1 MPTVGSL
8 IVNVLANT
16 APLTA
21 GLTKAQAKIAAF
33 AGGAMG
39 ATAATAALAAA
50 IFKLHSANETI
61 QRSMN
66 NSLAIMG
73 NVTKFQ
79 RDEMT
84 RVAIETARVTIFSTS
99 EVADGYYELASANMD
114 AQQAMEAMPSVAAFA
129 MAGNFNL
136 AKATKLAA
144 GALYGLKLNSED
156 NHKQLQNMRM
166 IMDKL
171 VRVTTL
177 AQTNTENFAEALTKS
192 SGALRA
198 AGMDIDDGLPI
209 LAAFARMN
217 IEGAEA
223 ATALQIVLRELKYKA
238 VENAASFK
246 AHNVEV
252 FDMNGNMRK
261 TADIFKSLTAALHGM
276 STAQKVVTISSLGF
290 QKKSMRFIELLSG
303 QEEVMEEVEKKL
315 KDYGGRMDEVAGK
328 QMTNF
333 QKAIKNLRAE
343 WDLLSVATSD
353 ASRFMERIVNWL
365 AELIKWSN
373 TVAEGG
379 FLNQWFGD
387 TTPMVVVLDA
397 FHGMKVAIESAFFGV
412 KMLLAGALAGVG
424 KLMLEIYK
432 IVERAEKFLQ
442 KINPLN
448 SIFPVGLG
456 TESGTKEGLQA
467 FIDNLNA
474 ERDAA
479 GEALSDAWDSPP
491 PSKERE
497 QALREDT
504 KVWERLQRKDKRESF
519 EKGVLASAAA
529 REAEIAAGGYGG
541 GGGTSWDMYGPDGK
555 KIPGGRTGYGY
566 ATPLNPMTGVE
577 DALWATPTARA
588 KPGESREERK
598 SRKDS
603 NAAISQRN
611 SHEKAM
617 VDFRRGFADTAKE
630 WSWMN
635 RASSMAGKGLRW
647 VGKKALGEKLD
658 PVWAERTVGV
668 GTAIADGFKETDNL
682 VGPERRVNRA
692 LELGTMEAFKAAR
705 GMTGA
710 DPQKEVVLNTAGI
723 WETLKDIKKAHE
735 DKEPV
740 EGGHITGMGG
750 G

>member
-39 ATAATAALAAA
+39 ATAATAGLAAA
-50 IFKLHSANETI
+50 ILKLHSANETI

-99 EVADGYYELASANMD
+99 QVADGYYELASANMD

-136 AKATKLAA
+136 ATATKLAA

-156 NHKQLQNMRM
+156 NHKQLKNLRM

-223 ATALQIVLRELKYKA
+223 ATALQIVLREFKYKA
-238 VENAASFK
+238 VENREEFEDFGVA
-246 AHNVEV
+246 V
-252 FDMNGNMRK
+252 FDTSGNMRK
-261 TADIFKSLTAALHGM
+261 VSAIFRDLTKAIGNF
-276 STAQKVVTISSLGF
+276 STAEKVAAISAMGF
-290 QKKSMRFIELLSG
+290 QKKSLRFIELLSG

-315 KDYGGRMDEVAGK
+315 KDYGGRMDEVAGR
-328 QMTNF
+328 QMTSF

-343 WDLLSVATSD
+343 WDLLSVSTSD
-353 ASRFMERIVNWL
+353 ASRFLERIVDWL

-379 FLNQWFGD
+379 FLHQWFGD
-387 TTPMVVVLDA
+387 TTPMVLVLDA
-397 FHGMKVAIESAFFGV
+397 FHGMKVAVESAFFGI

-432 IVERAEKFLQ
+432 VVERAEKFLQ
-442 KINPLN
+442 RMNPLN
-448 SIFPVGLG
+448 SLFPVGFG
-456 TESGTKEGLQA
+456 VESGTKEGIQE
-467 FIDNLNA
+467 FIDKLNA

-504 KVWERLQRKDKRESF
+504 KVWERLQKKNQ
-519 EKGVLASAAA
+519 
-529 REAEIAAGGYGG
+529 REALEGNLRRSGVGAWAGETGQRTPPGA
-541 GGGTSWDMYGPDGK
+541 TWDMYDINGNV
-555 KIPGGRTGYGY
+555 IPGGRSGAGLTNPWVKRRH
-566 ATPLNPMTGVE
+566 ALNPMTGTH
-577 DALWATPTARA
+577 DALWRTPAVEAR
-588 KPGESREERK
+588 PGESRKERDDRIK
-598 SRKDS
+598 S
-603 NAAISQRN
+603 N
-611 SHEKAM
+611 
-617 VDFRRGFADTAKE
+617 KE
-630 WSWMN
+630 
-635 RASSMAGKGLRW
+635 
-647 VGKKALGEKLD
+647 
-658 PVWAERTVGV
+658 
-668 GTAIADGFKETDNL
+668 IADRQSRAQTHYDFTNWVNESIEESKKKKTPTFGGAQIDIASDAWRVDERAKDTTPMVQ
-682 VGPERRVNRA
+682 VGRENRVTKA

-705 GMTGA
+705 GMGGA
-710 DPQKEVVLNTAGI
+710 DPQKEVATNTAGM
-723 WETLKDIKKAHE
+723 WMTLKEIQQANADR
-735 DKEPV
+735 EPI